1 MTDKNAPEATAADT
15 NDSAAAPQSAA
26 PAAVPD
32 ASGLPEMPAEA
43 TLVKEGTIPAP
54 RPDRELEDAPRL
66 LRIAAFVL
74 LIGALFPFMAAMP
87 FMQGEAWL
95 SFGVAKLV
103 GLLGCLMLG
112 FAVYTRIGQPVPYG
126 LGALGNIRFAPRLM
140 PGQKPKGALA
150 GMLQSV
156 PTALHLVGLVL
167 LVVAVL
173 MPFFDPDIA
182 RLVGPYDENSPL
194 YNPAFQGLKPPADA
208 VSAAAEIAA
217 LLLAGCTLAH
227 LFAYKKGGQFS
238 PLYPFLFLGPAFM
251 GALSIY
257 SLFPLNGASGAIS
270 LLGAA
275 IVSVAAAMGVYTIVV
290 AMIQAKKE
298 GDAKREAALEA
309 RKAARKSSGKGGR
322 GSRR

>member
-1 MTDKNAPEATAADT
+1 MTDKNAPEATAAAT
-15 NDSAAAPQSAA
+15 TDSAAVPQSAA

-74 LIGALFPFMAAMP
+74 LIGAIFPFMAAMP

-112 FAVYTRIGQPVPYG
+112 LAVYARIGQPVPYG
-126 LGALGNIRFAPRLM
+126 LGALANIRFAPRLM
-140 PGQKPKGALA
+140 PGQKPKGAVG

-156 PTALHLVGLVL
+156 PTALHLFGLIF
-167 LVVAVL
+167 LVAAVL
-173 MPFFDPDIA
+173 TPFFDPDIA
-182 RLVGPYDENSPL
+182 RLVG
-194 YNPAFQGLKPPADA
+194 NPAFEGLKPPADA
-208 VSAAAEIAA
+208 LGAAAEIAA

-275 IVSVAAAMGVYTIVV
+275 TVSVAAAMGVYTIVV